1 MGKKW
6 HPKKK
11 LWACNSNARLA
22 DTFNKSIC
30 LHYYILTMIT
40 LFKSNRFINYDFSIS
55 KKLKSERFKI
65 FTPLSIFLP
74 YKSALISI

>member
-6 HPKKK
+6 HSKKN
-11 LWACNSNARLA
+11 LWVRNSNARLA

-30 LHYYILTMIT
+30 LHYYILTMKS
-40 LFKSNRFINYDFSIS
+40 LFKSNRFINYDFAIS
-55 KKLKSERFKI
+55 KKLKSQRFII
-65 FTPLSIFLP
+65 FTPPSIFLH